1 MMSWGKTIQIFL
13 TDGNPRGIKIAD
25 LTTGTIQVIQFP
37 RSKLEEAIRR
47 GELDAVGIYFLIGD
61 EEDKGKH
68 AVYVGE
74 AENCV
79 VRLKQQNK
87 SKDFWNTALVVVSKT
102 KYFTKT
108 HIKYLE
114 WYCYDMAQKAG
125 RYKMDNT
132 TVPTCPYVSEPIQ
145 ADLLD
150 SFDLLRVLVSTL
162 GYPIFDQISK
172 PEKKNVLFCKG
183 KKASAIGEYTE
194 EGLVVFAGS
203 KCNLEESKTASP
215 WIKDMRKR
223 LLDDGTLNQ
232 KGEVYIFKM
241 DHVFSSPS
249 AAAAAV
255 LGRHANGWLEWK
267 YENGKTLDEVIR
279 KDK

>member
-1 MMSWGKTIQIFL
+1 MSWGKTIQIFL
-13 TDGNPRGIKIAD
+13 SDGNPRGIKIAD

-37 RSKLEEAIRR
+37 RSKLEEAIKRT
-47 GELDAVGIYFLIGD
+47 ELDAVGIYFLIGD
-61 EEDKGKH
+61 EEDKGKP

-79 VRLKQQNK
+79 VRLKQHNK
-87 SKDFWNTALVVVSKT
+87 GKDFWNTCLVVVSKT
-102 KYFTKT
+102 NYFTKT

-114 WYCYDMAQKAG
+114 WYCYDMAKRAG
-125 RYKMDNT
+125 RYTLENST
-132 TVPTCPYVSEPIQ
+132 IPTCPHVSEPLQ
-145 ADLLD
+145 ADLYD
-150 SFDLLRVLVSTL
+150 SFELIKVLVSTL
-162 GYPIFDQISK
+162 GYPLFNQIKK
-172 PEKKNVLFCKG
+172 PEKKNILICKG
-183 KKASAIGEYTE
+183 KKAKATGEYNE

-203 KCNLEESKTASP
+203 QCNVEESKTAGL

-223 LLDDGTLNQ
+223 LLDDGTLYSE
-232 KGEVYIFKM
+232 GEMYKFRSDHIFA
-241 DHVFSSPS
+241 SPS